1 MRLYLIW
8 QNKEDKGGIMSNE
21 KGMQLQMNLHPL
33 LCAVAPAA
41 LPTIPSVWGKS
52 VAFSYTNFPQVN
64 SDGDSI

>member
-1 MRLYLIW
+1 
-8 QNKEDKGGIMSNE
+8 MSNE

-41 LPTIPSVWGKS
+41 LPTFPSVWGKP
-52 VAFSYTNFPQVN
+52 VAFSYTNFPQVS